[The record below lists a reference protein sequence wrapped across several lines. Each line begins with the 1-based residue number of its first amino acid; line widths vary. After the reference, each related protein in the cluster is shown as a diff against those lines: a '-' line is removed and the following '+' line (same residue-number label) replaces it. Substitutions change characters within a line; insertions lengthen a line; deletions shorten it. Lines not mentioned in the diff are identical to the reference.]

1 MYGTC
6 RTLGRVCTYAGVRA
20 CVRMYYTCGRTTRHD
35 ATRRPS
41 CRMESTRGRS
51 NVARLLRRDARSA
64 PLDIENNERGKV
76 PRWQYQGPRTRTHN
90 RIRSFDPRTLEISGK
105 RKKEEEESLFRSRR
119 RGSFHLSLPPR
130 ARGGGEVSS
139 RDNRSRRT
147 SEPREM
153 KKRGP
158 RGCDEGSQAS

>member
-105 RKKEEEESLFRSRR
+105 RKKEEEEPVPIPTSRLVSSLASPSR
-119 RGSFHLSLPPR
+119 
-130 ARGGGEVSS
+130 AGGGEVSS
-139 RDNRSRRT
+139 RDNRSRRI